1 MKKTAL
7 RRALIPAAA
16 AAAVLA
22 ALLLPP
28 WLSHVRDTS
37 LIGRVHTEV
46 LTQDTSPVRCPTTEE
61 TLELLGRAVRDPDL
75 EISTSV
81 ESLSESD
88 QTQPLETL
96 RTALEQLA
104 GWGVLPEGVL
114 EEEIRL
120 DSPSRAVYRR
130 TDTGISAALLY
141 LPGQGFDGVNFWM
154 VVDEDSGL
162 PLWVDCTLPDWTPTD
177 PAQAG
182 TRFFAGLDVEAQLLE
197 SSSQAALFE
206 ITGTH
211 GLLYGVSADA
221 ETGRLSIGPMGFLE
235 QLTDETASQ
244 SK

>member
-1 MKKTAL
+1 MKKTAH

-162 PLWVDCTLPDWTPTD
+162 PLWMDCAL
-177 PAQAG
+177 
-182 TRFFAGLDVEAQLLE
+182 LDVEAQLLE

-206 ITGTH
+206 ITGTQ

-221 ETGRLSIGPMGFLE
+221 ETGRLSIGPMGFLN
-235 QLTDETASQ
+235 QLTDEAAAQ